1 MRINSEGKASTA
13 QHPEGLGHK
22 LTHPYITTDYSENL
36 LEFITSVKETTDD
49 LITELQALH
58 GYSLDKMGDELV
70 WPNSMPS
77 ILPAESKIPIAY
89 YGESNVGKLKTLY
102 RKGLSHRYGSSM
114 QTIAGL
120 HYNFS
125 FSDDFWRK
133 YHQIQK
139 SKLSLQE
146 FKSEEYFKLIRNFKR
161 YSWALMYLFGCS
173 PVVHSSFL
181 EDKEHDLKKLGEETF
196 YTPHGISL
204 RMGGLGYT
212 SSAQEDMIVC
222 FDKVQTYIQK
232 IEEARL
238 QSYPEYEAIGLIKNG
253 EYLQLNSHLLQ
264 IDNEYYS
271 TIRPKNIAKSRESA
285 LKALYF
291 RGVEY
296 IEVRLLDL
304 NPLAPLGFTKE
315 QIQFMHLFLSWCLV
329 KDSSLLNDA
338 EYKENA
344 QNFQL
349 SVLEG
354 RNPKLNLFKEGK
366 EVPLKDRLAEM
377 LHDMEEL
384 LGDVLKQED
393 YTKAM
398 NAQKEKCED
407 ITKIPSNIFLSELE
421 KFDNNYVEFS
431 RTKAKMFKKVFAC
444 SEDFKRLLD
453 GQVKL
458 SFEQE
463 KKILAQDKLEFDDF
477 LTKYFS
483 DIKINYG

>member
-1 MRINSEGKASTA
+1 
-13 QHPEGLGHK
+13 
-22 LTHPYITTDYSENL
+22 
-36 LEFITSVKETTDD
+36 
-49 LITELQALH
+49 
-58 GYSLDKMGDELV
+58 MGDELL
-70 WPNSMPS
+70 WPNSMPA
-77 ILPAESKIPIAY
+77 ILPAEDKIPLAY

-102 RKGLSHRYGSSM
+102 RKGLSNRYGSSM

-125 FSDDFWRK
+125 FSDDFWLK
-133 YHQIQK
+133 YHQLKK
-139 SKLSLQE
+139 STLSLQE

-181 EDKEHDLKKLGEETF
+181 EGKEHDLVEIGKETF
-196 YTPHGISL
+196 ATSEGISL

-212 SSAQEDMIVC
+212 SSAQEGMIVC
-222 FDKVQTYIQK
+222 FDKIQTYIQK
-232 IEEARL
+232 LEEARL
-238 QSYPEYEAIGLIKNG
+238 QSYPAYEEIGLIKNG
-253 EYLQLNSHLLQ
+253 EYQQLNSHLLQ

-271 TIRPKNIAKSRESA
+271 TIRPKNIAKTRESA

-329 KDSSLLNDA
+329 KDSPLLDDA
-338 EYKENA
+338 EYKENTE
-344 QNFQL
+344 NFQRV
-349 SVLEG
+349 VLKG
-354 RNPKLNLFKEGK
+354 RDLKLQILHKGK
-366 EVPLKDRLAEM
+366 EAPLTQRLEEM
-377 LHDMEEL
+377 MKSMEEH
-384 LGDVLKQED
+384 LGDVLTHDD
-393 YTKAM
+393 YAKAFK
-398 NAQKEKCED
+398 AQKVKVTDRSQTPVEL
-407 ITKIPSNIFLSELE
+407 FLAELK
-421 KFDNNYVEFS
+421 KFDNDFVEFS
-431 RTKAKMFKKVFAC
+431 RTKAKMYKKVFAC
-444 SEDFKRLLD
+444 QEDFKRLLD

-458 SFEQE
+458 SYEQE
-463 KKILAQDKLEFDDF
+463 RKILAQDKLEFDDF